1 MSLVAP
7 FAAVESLIDQSIGQM
22 LSNVVAVYS
31 PKAGRIR
38 SVLGIFDATAEV
50 VDGDF
55 LTTAPVLDVLASDVP
70 EISQGDKFTFNG
82 VIYTV
87 KNPGLNGTGR
97 RQIQLGR
104 VEPA

>member
-1 MSLVAP
+1 M
-7 FAAVESLIDQSIGQM
+7 FARFANLEDRLNRAVSHH
-22 LSNVVAVYS
+22 LSDVVAVYS
-31 PKAGRIR
+31 PKSGRIR
-38 SVLGIFDATAEV
+38 SVLGIFDAAAEV

-82 VIYTV
+82 VTYTV
-87 KNPGLNGTGR
+87 KNPGRNGTGR
-97 RQIQLGR
+97 RLVQLGR